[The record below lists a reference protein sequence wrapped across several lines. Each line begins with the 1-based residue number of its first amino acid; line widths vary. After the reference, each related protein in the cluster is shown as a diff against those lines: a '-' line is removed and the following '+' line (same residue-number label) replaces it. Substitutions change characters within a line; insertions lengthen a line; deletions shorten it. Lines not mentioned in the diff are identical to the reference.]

1 MHSDLKCVPWW
12 KNFAEIIPCLE
23 SFKFVVNLLIEKL
36 LKFYWKLIFQLTYWK
51 IAEIEPKFL
60 WTSVETFQKLF
71 LKFLWN
77 FTKILLKINF
87 STKIAEI
94 KLNFFLKCCS
104 KTRINFNKIFPSEI
118 LKLIILPNDL
128 NINKSI
134 VNLSRFRLFIMLYML
149 VLMWNIK
156 CHKKKSSDVYIGKI
170 YKNYIRL

>member
-104 KTRINFNKIFPSEI
+104 KTRINFNKIFPLE
-118 LKLIILPNDL
+118 LKNEFY
-128 NINKSI
+128 KC
-134 VNLSRFRLFIMLYML
+134 VLS
-149 VLMWNIK
+149 VLSVFFLEYCKW
-156 CHKKKSSDVYIGKI
+156 
-170 YKNYIRL
+170 